1 MPGPGPG
8 PGPGGGLGAEPP
20 AGPEVP
26 PSPAIEYLTDGAPVV
41 DHLKAKIE
49 ALLFTS
55 AIPLKLAELMQLL
68 ERPRPIILKGL
79 RDLVVDYATRD
90 SALAVAKQGQ
100 GYSIVLRNDYQ
111 DVASLLMPPELEPAA
126 LKTLSVIAVNQPVA
140 QARLVEL
147 RGSTAYEHVKALVEK
162 GMVRR
167 RKDGNTFI
175 LRTTKLFATRFR
187 VEDDPERIRE
197 AMAQLERRSIE
208 LAAGRAVPSESYAE
222 IGRAELEAP
231 GADES
236 LAGTATDEPDLQGS
250 GGASEPSEPTVPA
263 STTSEPSS

>member
-1 MPGPGPG
+1 M
-8 PGPGGGLGAEPP
+8 
-20 AGPEVP
+20 
-26 PSPAIEYLTDGAPVV
+26 V
-41 DHLKAKIE
+41 DRLKAKIE

-55 AIPLKLAELMQLL
+55 AVPLKLSDLMQLL

-79 RDLVVDYATRD
+79 RDLVVDYSTRD
-90 SALAVAKQGQ
+90 SALAIAKQGP
-100 GYSIVLRNDYQ
+100 GYAIVLRNDYQ

-167 RKDGNTFI
+167 RKDGNTYI

-197 AMAQLERRSIE
+197 AMAQLERHSIE
-208 LAAGRAVPSESYAE
+208 LAAGRRVSPEPFAE
-222 IGRAELEAP
+222 GSQPEPGEPEPELP
-231 GADES
+231 G
-236 LAGTATDEPDLQGS
+236 LVT
-250 GGASEPSEPTVPA
+250 PA
-263 STTSEPSS
+263 NGTSEPSV